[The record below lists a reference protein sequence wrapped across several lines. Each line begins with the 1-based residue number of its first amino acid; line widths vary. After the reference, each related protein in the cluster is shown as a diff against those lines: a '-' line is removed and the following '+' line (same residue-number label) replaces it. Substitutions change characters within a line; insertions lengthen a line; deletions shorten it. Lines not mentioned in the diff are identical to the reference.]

1 MPAVRAAR
9 RWASQM
15 LRCSVV
21 YGSRLRAAP
30 WSTTPI
36 SVPRS
41 RASSASVSLPRSY
54 VPTLTRPAD
63 ARISPDSSAT
73 SVDLPDPDGPT
84 SASISPGPIDRSTPA
99 SATTSPA
106 SAR

>member
-1 MPAVRAAR
+1 
-9 RWASQM
+9 
-15 LRCSVV
+15 
-21 YGSRLRAAP
+21 
-30 WSTTPI
+30 
-36 SVPRS
+36 
-41 RASSASVSLPRSY
+41 
-54 VPTLTRPAD
+54 VPTLTRPAE

-73 SVDLPDPDGPT
+73 SVDFPDPDGPT